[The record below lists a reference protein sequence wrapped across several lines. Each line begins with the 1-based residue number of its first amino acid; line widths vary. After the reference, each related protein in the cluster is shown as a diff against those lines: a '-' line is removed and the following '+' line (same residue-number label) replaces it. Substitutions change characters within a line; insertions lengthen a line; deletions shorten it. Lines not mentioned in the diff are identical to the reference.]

1 MGLPVNTADLRNNSN
16 ILDSLP
22 YSTIEYEYR
31 GKTRFWDT
39 IDAELN
45 LFMNDKVG
53 ARSQYVIFSHLD
65 EHEFLKNID
74 SESFKYFDSYDAH
87 SQILLIKM
95 PTTAHEQISRKFASG
110 LIIKLSRMK
119 DGIQDELHEM
129 GSADVD
135 LTSQR
140 KQPDQS
146 FRPATLPPSRSD
158 KFPTMIIEAAFSE
171 SKPKLRSNAKLW
183 LVESKGD
190 VKIALLMST
199 SKTRKEVTFES
210 WQTTGKATRNDP
222 EKIVA
227 ELKQTVTV
235 EEQGGHARA
244 SGKLTIPF
252 EDLFLR
258 GAVLPEED
266 IVFTERDFVKIASQ
280 VWTVQKF

>member
-1 MGLPVNTADLRNNSN
+1 MGLPVNTADLPNNGH

-22 YSTIEYEYR
+22 HSTSEYEYR
-31 GKTRFWDT
+31 GKKRFWDT

-53 ARSQYVIFSHLD
+53 ARSQYVVFSHLD
-65 EHEFLKNID
+65 EHKFLKDIN
-74 SESFKYFDSYDAH
+74 SEGFKYFDSYDAH
-87 SQILLIKM
+87 SKILLIKM
-95 PTTAHEQISRKFASG
+95 PTKAHEQISRKFVSG
-110 LIIKLSRMK
+110 LVVKLSRMK
-119 DGIQDELHEM
+119 DGLQDELHEM

-135 LTSQR
+135 LTSRR

-146 FRPATLPPSRSD
+146 FCPVTLPPSRSD

-171 SKPKLRSNAKLW
+171 SKTKLRSNTKLW

-190 VKIALLMST
+190 VKIALIMST
-199 SKTRKEVTFES
+199 SKKRKEVTFEL
-210 WQTTGKATRNDP
+210 WQTFGRATRNEP
-222 EKIVA
+222 GKIVA

-235 EEQGGHARA
+235 EEHGGHARA

-258 GAVLPEED
+258 SAVLPEED
-266 IVFTERDFVKIASQ
+266 IVFTERDVVKRACQ
-280 VWTVQKF
+280 VWAVQKF

>member
-1 MGLPVNTADLRNNSN
+1 MGLPVNTADLRNNGN

-22 YSTIEYEYR
+22 YSTSEYEYR
-31 GKTRFWDT
+31 GKKRFWDT

-45 LFMNDKVG
+45 LFTNDKVG

-65 EHEFLKNID
+65 EHRFLKDID
-74 SESFKYFDSYDAH
+74 SESFKYFDSYDTH

-95 PTTAHEQISRKFASG
+95 PTRAHEQISGKFFSG

-119 DGIQDELHEM
+119 DGLQDELHNM

-135 LTSQR
+135 LTSRR

-146 FRPATLPPSRSD
+146 FCPVTLPPSRSD
-158 KFPTMIIEAAFSE
+158 KFSTLIIEAAFSK
-171 SKPKLRSNAKLW
+171 SKTKLRSNAKLW

-199 SKTRKEVTFES
+199 NKTRKEVTFEL
-210 WQTTGKATRNDP
+210 WQPTGRATRNEP
-222 EKIVA
+222 GKIVG

-235 EEQGGHARA
+235 TEQGGHARA

-258 GAVLPEED
+258 DVVFPEED

-280 VWTVQKF
+280 I